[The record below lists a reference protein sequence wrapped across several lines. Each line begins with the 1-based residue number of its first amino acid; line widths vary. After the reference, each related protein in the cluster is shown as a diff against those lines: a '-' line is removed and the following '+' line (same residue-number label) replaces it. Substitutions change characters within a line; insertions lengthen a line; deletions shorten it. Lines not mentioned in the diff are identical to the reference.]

1 MIVTEFVD
9 KDGHVFS
16 ADERAAVREICDA
29 TEPEIRAYLPT
40 LTSTVELS
48 VQTGTRVIPETGDI
62 GAAAAPGRVV
72 WTVDL
77 DRPGG
82 VEALARSRLRYTLFH
97 ELHHLVRGWVMRGGE
112 RPTTFMHGV
121 VCEGLATAFERDAAG
136 SRPLWGEYPDDVRAW
151 VDELLA
157 LPVSAPYWQWM
168 FQHPDGRRWIGY
180 RAGTYIADQAIR
192 ASGCSAAE
200 LAETPTDEI
209 SSPRWCQTIHS
220 RQLPNSPQQ
229 RNRLTAVCLPLQ
241 V

>member
-29 TEPEIRAYLPT
+29 TEPEVRAYLPT

-48 VQTGTRVIPETGDI
+48 VQTGTRFIPETGDV

-72 WTVDL
+72 WTVDP

-112 RPTTFMHGV
+112 RPTTFMH
-121 VCEGLATAFERDAAG
+121 
-136 SRPLWGEYPDDVRAW
+136 
-151 VDELLA
+151 
-157 LPVSAPYWQWM
+157 VSAPYWQWM

-180 RAGTYIADQAIR
+180 RAGTYIADKAIR

-200 LAETPTDEI
+200 LAETPTDEF
-209 SSPRWCQTIHS
+209 
-220 RQLPNSPQQ
+220 L
-229 RNRLTAVCLPLQ
+229 RLAGVR
-241 V
+241 